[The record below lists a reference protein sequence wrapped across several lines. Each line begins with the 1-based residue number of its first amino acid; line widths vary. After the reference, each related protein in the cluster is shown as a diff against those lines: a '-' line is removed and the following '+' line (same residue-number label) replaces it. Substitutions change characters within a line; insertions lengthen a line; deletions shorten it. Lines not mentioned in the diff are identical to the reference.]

1 MDDDG
6 IASREHHG
14 EAPHEGGG
22 PPDQGLTRELV
33 QQFVERNRRIEAL
46 EQRLDELTRTLE
58 QQSEAHRDRD
68 AELVAAQA
76 DLQARDAQLAA
87 LEAALEDRTAAL
99 ATAESELQ
107 RRETALSAARI
118 QVQHRDDEL
127 ARMEARLAEIKR
139 SRVWHLAQG
148 YWRLRERLASRP
160 RSSRLSH

>member
-6 IASREHHG
+6 IA
-14 EAPHEGGG
+14 PHEGGES
-22 PPDQGLTRELV
+22 PDQGLTRELV

-58 QQSEAHRDRD
+58 RQREAHRDRD
-68 AELVAAQA
+68 GELAAALA

-87 LEAALEDRTAAL
+87 VEAALEERTAEL
-99 ATAESELQ
+99 ATVESELQ

-127 ARMEARLAEIKR
+127 ARVEVRLAEIKG
-139 SRVWHLAQG
+139 SRAWHLAQV
-148 YWRLRERLASRP
+148 YWRLREWLASSP
-160 RSSRLSH
+160 RQRHRRRRSR